1 MKTEA
6 KVQQEMVVW
15 FRNHYQR
22 KGIDKGIIFS
32 VPNERAGGFM
42 AMKDL
47 LLTGLL
53 SGVSDLIVVL
63 KEEILF
69 VEVKNE
75 KGKQSPKQKLFESQV
90 NRLGYKYYLVRNLE
104 EFKNILNK

>member
-1 MKTEA
+1 MKPEN
-6 KVQQEMVVW
+6 KIQQEIVQW
-15 FRNHYQR
+15 FRANYYK
-22 KGIDKGIIFS
+22 KGVIFS
-32 VPNERAGGFM
+32 VPNERAGGYL

-63 KEEILF
+63 PNKVLF

-75 KGKQSPKQKLFESQV
+75 IGRQSDKQKNFQ
-90 NRLGYKYYLVRNLE
+90 LGVTNLNHEYHLVRNLK
-104 EFKNILNK
+104 EFINILVY

>member
-1 MKTEA
+1 MKAEN
-6 KVQQEMVVW
+6 KIQQEIVQY
-15 FRNHYQR
+15 FRANYYK
-22 KGIDKGIIFS
+22 KGVIFS
-32 VPNERAGGFM
+32 VPNERAGGYL

-63 KEEILF
+63 PNKVLF

-75 KGKQSPKQKLFESQV
+75 IGKQSDKQIKFQAGVTNL
-90 NRLGYKYYLVRNLE
+90 NHNYYLVRSLE
-104 EFKNILNK
+104 DFKAIVK

>member
-1 MKTEA
+1 MKAEN
-6 KVQQEMVVW
+6 KIQQEIVQW
-15 FRNHYQR
+15 FRANHYK
-22 KGIDKGIIFS
+22 KGVIFS
-32 VPNERAGGFM
+32 VPNERAGGYL

-63 KEEILF
+63 PNKVLF

-75 KGKQSPKQKLFESQV
+75 IGRQSDKQKNFQ
-90 NRLGYKYYLVRNLE
+90 LGVTNLNHEYHLVRSLL
-104 EFKNILNK
+104 EFKALVK

>member
-1 MKTEA
+1 MKAEN
-6 KVQQEMVVW
+6 KIQQEIVRW
-15 FRNHYQR
+15 FRANYYK
-22 KGIDKGIIFS
+22 KGVIFS
-32 VPNERAGGFM
+32 VPNERAGGYL

-63 KEEILF
+63 PNKVLF

-75 KGKQSPKQKLFESQV
+75 IGRQKPNQIKFEKNVQLL
-90 NRLGYKYYLVRNLE
+90 NHEYHLVRSLL
-104 EFKNILNK
+104 EFKAIIK

>member
-1 MKTEA
+1 MKAEN
-6 KVQQEMVVW
+6 KIQQEIVQW
-15 FRNHYQR
+15 FRANHYK
-22 KGIDKGIIFS
+22 KGVIFS
-32 VPNERAGGFM
+32 VPNERAGGYL

-63 KEEILF
+63 PNKVLF

-75 KGKQSPKQKLFESQV
+75 IGRQKPNQIKFEKNVQEL
-90 NRLGYKYYLVRNLE
+90 NHEYHLVRSLL
-104 EFKNILNK
+104 EFKAIIK

>member
-1 MKTEA
+1 MKAEN
-6 KVQQEMVVW
+6 KIQQEIVQW
-15 FRNHYQR
+15 FRANYYK
-22 KGIDKGIIFS
+22 KGVIFS
-32 VPNERAGGFM
+32 VPNERAGGYL

-63 KEEILF
+63 PNKVLF

-75 KGKQSPKQKLFESQV
+75 IGTQKPNQIKFEKNVQEL
-90 NRLGYKYYLVRNLE
+90 NHEYHLVRSLL
-104 EFKNILNK
+104 EFKAIIK

>member
-1 MKTEA
+1 
-6 KVQQEMVVW
+6 
-15 FRNHYQR
+15 
-22 KGIDKGIIFS
+22 
-32 VPNERAGGFM
+32 M

-63 KEEILF
+63 EGKVLF

-75 KGKQSPKQKLFESQV
+75 KGKQSPKQKLFEEQV
-90 NRLGYKYYLVRNLE
+90 TNLGFKYYLVRNLKDFQKIIE
-104 EFKNILNK
+104 SY